1 MGRGLQPSCAK
12 VSAVVTGVVRTTG
25 RTYAVSA
32 GVFVLAL
39 IAAFVFP
46 QVDKVANPTSTQPG
60 LITFLGVGLAVLAL
74 TALMLFVGLRA
85 ILPKTAVFL
94 AAAFGYNAL
103 LVLVKFALGP
113 LALYAASQGKGFW
126 FLSDAG
132 GYLAFPGLAA
142 IAAILYAGAFFLLYL
157 FFRSDLRRRLGV
169 SVRFETRF
177 LVLLLV
183 MFMVAVVGGLTVIGA
198 FGFLEYTASLVYVL
212 TIGVL
217 IAVALVAAI
226 VLCSVA
232 FRDATEQAVM
242 LRNVTV
248 LSTFAWV
255 GLAFIAAYHIVWL
268 VFVLTLISLWPL
280 KAISAK

>member
-1 MGRGLQPSCAK
+1 VAGVPTTT
-12 VSAVVTGVVRTTG
+12 AVRPTAQRL
-25 RTYAVSA
+25 YAVA
-32 GVFVLAL
+32 GLVFLVAL

-46 QVDKVANPTSTQPG
+46 QLDRALNPDGTQPG
-60 LITFLGVGLAVLAL
+60 LITFLGVGLAVLTL
-74 TALMLFVGLRA
+74 TALMLFVGLRG
-85 ILPKTAVFL
+85 ILPKTAIFF

-113 LALYAASQGKGFW
+113 LALYAASSGQGFW
-126 FLSDAG
+126 ILSDVG

-142 IAAILYAGAFFLLYL
+142 ITAILYAGAFFLLYL

-169 SVRFETRF
+169 PVRFETRF
-177 LVLLLV
+177 VVLLLV
-183 MFMVAVVGGLTVIGA
+183 MFMVAVVGGMTVIGA
-198 FGFLEYTASLVYVL
+198 FGFLEYALSLVYVL
-212 TIGVL
+212 TVGIL
-217 IAVALVAAI
+217 IAVALIAAI

-232 FRDATEQAVM
+232 FREATEQAVV

-248 LSTFAWV
+248 LSVFAWV

-268 VFVLTLISLWPL
+268 VFVLTLISIWPL